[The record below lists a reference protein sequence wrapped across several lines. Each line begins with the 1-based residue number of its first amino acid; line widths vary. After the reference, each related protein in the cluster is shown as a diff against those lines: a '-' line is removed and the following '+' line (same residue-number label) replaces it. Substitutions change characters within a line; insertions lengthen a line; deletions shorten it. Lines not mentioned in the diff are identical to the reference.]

1 MESGLLIMASDLR
14 EPKMSDSGT
23 QLSDPVNVLAG
34 HVEGDQ
40 FPFGSAPTVIYD
52 GQCNFC
58 ISQIKNL
65 KRLDLW
71 RMLQFVS
78 LHDPLVA
85 KACPDLSYE
94 QLMEEMWIVTP
105 DGSKHGGS
113 KYGGSKYGG
122 ADALRYLSRKLPL
135 LWPLAPLL
143 HIPGSRPLWAW
154 MYRNVAQRRY
164 AIAGKNCSE
173 GTCSLHGRKS

>member
-1 MESGLLIMASDLR
+1 MEFGLLIMASDLR
-14 EPKMSDSGT
+14 DPTMSDSVPPFSEP
-23 QLSDPVNVLAG
+23 QRIDFDNPA
-34 HVEGDQ
+34 GDQ
-40 FPFGSAPTVIYD
+40 GAFRGSPTVIYD

-58 ISQIKNL
+58 ISQINNL

-71 RMLQFVS
+71 RTLQFVS
-78 LHDPLVA
+78 LHDPLV
-85 KACPDLSYE
+85 KSACPDLSFE
-94 QLMEEMWIVTP
+94 QLMEEMWVVTP
-105 DGSKHGGS
+105 E
-113 KYGGSKYGG
+113 GSKYGG

-143 HIPGSRPLWAW
+143 HIPASRPLWAW
-154 MYRNVAQRRY
+154 MYRKVAQRRY

>member
-1 MESGLLIMASDLR
+1 MEFGLLIMASDLR
-14 EPKMSDSGT
+14 DPTMSDSVPPFSEP
-23 QLSDPVNVLAG
+23 QRIDFDNPA
-34 HVEGDQ
+34 GDQ
-40 FPFGSAPTVIYD
+40 GAFRGSPTVIYD

-58 ISQIKNL
+58 ISQISNL

-71 RMLQFVS
+71 RTLQFVS

-85 KACPDLSYE
+85 SACPDLSYE
-94 QLMEEMWIVTP
+94 QLMEEMWVVTP
-105 DGSKHGGS
+105 EGSKF
-113 KYGGSKYGG
+113 GG
-122 ADALRYLSRKLPL
+122 ADALRCLSRKLPL

-143 HIPGSRPLWAW
+143 HIPASRPLWAW
-154 MYRNVAQRRY
+154 MYRKVAQRRY

>member
-1 MESGLLIMASDLR
+1 MEFGLLIMASDLR
-14 EPKMSDSGT
+14 EPSMPHSVT
-23 QLSDPVNVLAG
+23 PLSEPTRDVAGDLAG
-34 HVEGDQ
+34 EQGA
-40 FPFGSAPTVIYD
+40 FRGSPTVIYD

-58 ISQIKNL
+58 ISQISNL

-71 RMLQFVS
+71 RTLQFVS
-78 LHDPLVA
+78 LHDPLV
-85 KACPDLSYE
+85 KSACPDLSFE
-94 QLMEEMWIVTP
+94 QLMEEMWVVTP
-105 DGSKHGGS
+105 EGSKF
-113 KYGGSKYGG
+113 GG

-143 HIPGSRPLWAW
+143 HIPASRPLWAW
-154 MYRNVAQRRY
+154 MYRKVAQRRY

>member
-1 MESGLLIMASDLR
+1 MEFGLLIMASDLR
-14 EPKMSDSGT
+14 DPTMSDSVT
-23 QLSDPVNVLAG
+23 PFSEPQRIDFDNPAG
-34 HVEGDQ
+34 DHGAFRD
-40 FPFGSAPTVIYD
+40 SPTVIYD

-58 ISQIKNL
+58 ISQINNL

-71 RMLQFVS
+71 RTLQFVS
-78 LHDPLVA
+78 LHDPLV
-85 KACPDLSYE
+85 KSACPDLSFV
-94 QLMEEMWIVTP
+94 QLMEEMWVVTP
-105 DGSKHGGS
+105 E
-113 KYGGSKYGG
+113 GSKYGG

-143 HIPGSRPLWAW
+143 HIPASRPLWAW
-154 MYRNVAQRRY
+154 MYRTVAQRRY